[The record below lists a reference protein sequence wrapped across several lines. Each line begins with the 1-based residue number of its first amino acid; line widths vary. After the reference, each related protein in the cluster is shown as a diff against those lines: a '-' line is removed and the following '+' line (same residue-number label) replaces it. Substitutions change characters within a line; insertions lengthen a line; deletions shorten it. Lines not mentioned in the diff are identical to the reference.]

1 MAGAMMAPHEDLN
14 RSLNFVQLAFYG
26 IGSIV
31 GAGVYSVIG
40 AAAGDTG
47 NHLWLSFITAG
58 FAAFLTALSYAEMA
72 SMFPKSGAEYQFL
85 KRAFPDQPIFSFMA
99 GWLIALNAAATS
111 ATVALAFAGY
121 LNVFIS
127 TPQFLTGF
135 MLLAACTAINI
146 AGIRESTWVGIS
158 LVCIEIMGLLI
169 IIWSGFESGG
179 MTKSFKSPPGL
190 NNAPGI
196 FAAAALIFFV
206 YIGFED
212 VANLSEET
220 KNPQKNVPNALLFS
234 VFITSILYVFVAV
247 SVIAISDPQSLAASN
262 SPLTDVAGAVAPWR
276 GQALGAAALFATAST
291 ALISLLAISRMLFAM
306 ARDGDMPK
314 LLSRTWTKKQT
325 PWVAS
330 LVLFGAACLLLLLG
344 QIKMVASISSF
355 GVLMVF
361 TAVQIS
367 VIALRYSQPDTSRP
381 FRVPLA
387 LGRFPILPAIGIIM
401 TLALITQFEPVVYL
415 VGGGVVTLGVMVF
428 MVQKKWPGS

>member
-179 MTKSFKSPPGL
+179 MTKSFESPPGL

>member
-179 MTKSFKSPPGL
+179 MTKSFESPPGL

-367 VIALRYSQPDTSRP
+367 VIALRYSQPDTIRP
-381 FRVPLA
+381 FSVPLA

-428 MVQKKWPGS
+428 MVQKKWLGS